1 MGWINDGKIK
11 IFLSDVDDGNMLF
24 ANGQDEI
31 NRQVAKN
38 RKKFFEK
45 CIIDSSHL
53 VNLKA
58 VHGNKIF
65 LVGEKDLGK
74 GALDNDT
81 RITGI
86 DGLLSDIPDSCL
98 MITGAD
104 CFPILLYDET
114 MGVVGAAHAG
124 WKGVI
129 NNIAGELIKAAK
141 DNFGSDAKNIKI
153 WIGPGIKSCHFE
165 VKNEVLELFQTKE
178 PNCVLKKENGYFV
191 DLQAILKKQLLISGI
206 FEQNIIVH
214 NACTFCDLKYFSNRR
229 DKKQFLEAFA
239 AIISFK

>member
-1 MGWINDGKIK
+1 MIWENNGKIK

-24 ANGQDEI
+24 AQGRDEI
-31 NRQVAKN
+31 NRQVVDN

-45 CIIDSSHL
+45 CGIDPSRL

-65 LVGEKDLGK
+65 LAGKNDLGK
-74 GALDNDT
+74 GALDDDT
-81 RITGI
+81 RIAGV
-86 DGLLSDIPDSCL
+86 DGLLSKLSNSYL
-98 MITGAD
+98 MVTGAD
-104 CFPILLYDET
+104 CFPILFYDEKT
-114 MGVVGAAHAG
+114 GVIGAAHAG

-129 NNIAGELIKAAK
+129 NNIAGELIKTAK
-141 DNFGSDAKNIKI
+141 DNFGSNAKNVKV
-153 WIGPGIKSCHFE
+153 WIGPGIKSCHFQ

-178 PNCVLKKENGYFV
+178 PDYVLKKENGYFV
-191 DLQAILKKQLLISGI
+191 DLQVILRRQLLASGI
-206 FEQNIIVH
+206 FDENITMH

-239 AIISFK
+239 AIIGFN